1 MCQMQDSPTPTRN
14 LFHVSRDFHPR
25 PYVPFFGCVNIY
37 PAFLWKLYIGER
49 AADIKATAVYV
60 LLTSSTSAAG
70 RPRWWGSPSG
80 GRRSSLFSWSLHA
93 MEPSPSGFPGP
104 LDGWDSF
111 QIAPLGSP
119 THPPPTYLLL
129 LDLLLGG
136 GDGGVWRDGGMLW
149 MRGS

>member
-1 MCQMQDSPTPTRN
+1 
-14 LFHVSRDFHPR
+14 
-25 PYVPFFGCVNIY
+25 
-37 PAFLWKLYIGER
+37 
-49 AADIKATAVYV
+49 
-60 LLTSSTSAAG
+60 
-70 RPRWWGSPSG
+70 
-80 GRRSSLFSWSLHA
+80 

-136 GDGGVWRDGGMLW
+136 SEGGWGVEGWRDALDEGKLKQQAELLLSASSLAAAAGPHTPAGQAGGA
-149 MRGS
+149 GGTT